1 MRDPNQ
7 RQITGMGQAVAAH
20 RQVRQGGR
28 GLMVVGVLTSVL
40 LHATIVAG
48 VVLSA
53 LFGGREDAVA
63 PPPMLEFESVELLAL
78 GEEKPPNQ
86 LPRIANPAPPKVEEK
101 AINLAK
107 PEQPKPPEEKP
118 VEPKVDKTPPPDTQS
133 RRNKLLE
140 GLEELNNPNRPSNDE
155 VPEGS
160 AQGVAGGTQSDAALA
175 NMMNTYQAHLLQALR
190 KYWRVPS
197 TLSDAE
203 IKALAGT
210 VSVYVRLSESG
221 HVVTFRF
228 VTQSANEQFN
238 DSIARVLRQFEV
250 STGRQ
255 LPMPDDP
262 QVRALVVRE
271 GLNMRNWN
279 ALAQ

>member
-1 MRDPNQ
+1 
-7 RQITGMGQAVAAH
+7 MGQAVAAH
-20 RQVRQGGR
+20 RQQRQGGR
-28 GLMVVGVLTSVL
+28 GLMVMGVLTSVV

-48 VVLSA
+48 IVLSA
-53 LFGGREDAVA
+53 LLAGRDDGPA

-107 PEQPKPPEEKP
+107 PEQPTPAQEKP
-118 VEPKVDKTPPPDTQS
+118 VEQKVEKTPPPDTRA
-133 RRNKLLE
+133 RRNKLLD
-140 GLEELNNPNRPSNDE
+140 GLEDLNNPNRPSNDE
-155 VPEGS
+155 IPEGS

-228 VTQSANEQFN
+228 VTQSPNEQFN
-238 DSIARVLRQFEV
+238 DSIARLLRHFEV
-250 STGRQ
+250 SSGRQ

-262 QVRALVVRE
+262 QVRSLVVRE

-279 ALAQ
+279 AIAQ